1 MKCFSP
7 EQLWVVII
15 GALILLALTLVRELT
30 VF

>member
-15 GALILLALTLVRELT
+15 GALILLGLTLLRELT